1 MKVIITRPK
10 YYTHLVTPPLGMAY
24 VCAYLKHAGLNASI
38 IDGLKENIDNQ
49 RLVLRC
55 NDADVVGIF
64 CMSDFFW
71 DVLDLTKRL
80 KNEGKIVVIGGPQ
93 ATVMPLKTLEY
104 TLADYAVV
112 GEGEET
118 MRQLVCA
125 LKEGRNPV
133 NIPGVYS
140 KNTKEFIARDFFEDL
155 DKIPFP
161 AWSEIDPKA
170 YPLAPHGAVVKASPV
185 APVTS
190 SRGCPFSCHFCASP
204 KIWNRKIRYRS
215 AKNVVDEIEML
226 VREYGVKEI
235 HFEDDNLTLKRSH
248 IQGICEEILS
258 RNIKVYWATPNG
270 IRVDTVSDELLRLM
284 KRSGCY
290 SVAFGIESGSQE
302 ILDKIEKKTDLKIIR
317 SAVEMA
323 YRAGLITQAF
333 IIFGLPGETEKTIQE
348 TINMVMKLP
357 LHKVQFLLL
366 DVLPGSRLWDDQ
378 DRLDISYF
386 KKRSYQEPGYVPA
399 GLTADYL
406 VKVRA
411 EAFRKF
417 HMRPRQL
424 YVFLKM
430 LKLRQLKFI
439 IQRVK
444 DFSMFEK

>member
-1 MKVIITRPK
+1 M
-10 YYTHLVTPPLGMAY
+10 
-24 VCAYLKHAGLNASI
+24 
-38 IDGLKENIDNQ
+38 
-49 RLVLRC
+49 
-55 NDADVVGIF
+55 
-64 CMSDFFW
+64 
-71 DVLDLTKRL
+71 
-80 KNEGKIVVIGGPQ
+80 
-93 ATVMPLKTLEY
+93 
-104 TLADYAVV
+104 
-112 GEGEET
+112 
-118 MRQLVCA
+118 
-125 LKEGRNPV
+125 
-133 NIPGVYS
+133 
-140 KNTKEFIARDFFEDL
+140 
-155 DKIPFP
+155 
-161 AWSEIDPKA
+161 
-170 YPLAPHGAVVKASPV
+170 APHGAVVKASPV

-215 AKNVVDEIEML
+215 ATNVVDEIEML